1 MPDQNETENFKNFPV
16 LPTEKDGT
24 CGLSS
29 APGEK
34 IKFFFLNIF

>member
-29 APGEK
+29 SPGEK
-34 IKFFFLNIF
+34 IV